1 MKCDNCESPAV
12 YCVNDPGTNPVNY
25 CSSCLP
31 VWQHDRA
38 AAGHFPLP
46 ESVEAKSKTSKKTSV
61 PVEEA
66 QPVSAEE
73 TEAPVSDED
82 K

>member
-12 YCVNDPGTNPVNY
+12 YCVNDPGTNAVYY

-31 VWQHDRA
+31 NWQNERA

-46 ESVEAKSKTSKKTSV
+46 EAVEAKAKDTKKTSV
-61 PVEEA
+61 
-66 QPVSAEE
+66 SN
-73 TEAPVSDED
+73 ED

>member
-1 MKCDNCESPAV
+1 MKCDNCEVLAV
-12 YCVNDPGTNPVNY
+12 YCVNDPGTNPVYY

-31 VWQHDRA
+31 DWQSGRA

-46 ESVEAKSKTSKKTSV
+46 VEESKDKKSKKTSV
-61 PVEEA
+61 SVEETET
-66 QPVSAEE
+66 VSAEE
-73 TEAPVSDED
+73 TEPVSSDED